1 MNVTVEKK
9 ETQLKVKDSKVMP
22 EALTLYFETF
32 KSAQLKTFILSSSD
46 ELVLKLK
53 TSLEHTQTVRLGSA
67 AIAEDS
73 KGRAKFKPE
82 ERENVLNGESGKE
95 KTNAIRE
102 FLNSFNSK
110 EINNWIDSLQLNIE
124 INLKRNLIW
133 VEGNAE
139 KISLNKEKKAARER
153 ARRIERGGTGKRGR
167 RVGSKS
173 K

>member
-1 MNVTVEKK
+1 M
-9 ETQLKVKDSKVMP
+9 
-22 EALTLYFETF
+22 
-32 KSAQLKTFILSSSD
+32 
-46 ELVLKLK
+46 
-53 TSLEHTQTVRLGSA
+53 GSA